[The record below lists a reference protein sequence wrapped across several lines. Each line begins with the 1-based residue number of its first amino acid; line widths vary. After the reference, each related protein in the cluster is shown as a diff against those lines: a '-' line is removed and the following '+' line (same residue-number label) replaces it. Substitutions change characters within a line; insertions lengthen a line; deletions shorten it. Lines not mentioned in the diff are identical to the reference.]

1 MTALLKE
8 YTHTYRLVGSYF
20 FVAFSFGFGRMSLFS
35 ASWQLKTSLTRLQ
48 NASRSSAS
56 IVSSLR
62 FESEALQLFGSIT
75 PIVCVS
81 PALIFAA
88 ASLASLFAFA
98 LLALLLR
105 FAAWLYLT
113 APPFCE
119 GCAGTAGS
127 SDDSSFSD
135 ACFDYGF
142 FLSAGFWGTL
152 TFCDVSVSTCLFEP
166 LTEPLLFLVAAFY
179 DCLSSSPLLMEPSWP
194 GF

>member
-1 MTALLKE
+1 MTVPYKE

-35 ASWQLKTSLTRLQ
+35 ASWQLKTNLTKLQ

-62 FESEALQLFGSIT
+62 FESEALQLFGSIP
-75 PIVCVS
+75 PIVCVN
-81 PALIFAA
+81 PAFSFAA
-88 ASLASLFAFA
+88 ASFASLFAFA

-113 APPFCE
+113 APPFSV

-127 SDDSSFSD
+127 SYDSSFSD
-135 ACFDYGF
+135 ASFDCGF
-142 FLSAGFWGTL
+142 FLSAGFWGPL
-152 TFCDVSVSTCLFEP
+152 ALYDVSVSIYLFEP
-166 LTEPLLFLVAAFY
+166 FTEPLLVLEAAFY
-179 DCLSSSPLLMEPSWP
+179 DCLSSSPLLIEPSWP
-194 GF
+194 DF